1 MPTDLA
7 ATVKNLHT
15 FVPAKDFAQSQRFYA
30 ELGFEVTPLADKLA
44 EVRLG
49 GHGFL
54 LQDYFVEAWANNFMM
69 QLTVDDLDAWWT
81 HIGALDLAARYG
93 VRPPNPPKLEPW
105 GMRVVHLIDPAGVLW
120 HLTARASS

>member
-1 MPTDLA
+1 MGLSGPRGRQSGGHHSRRRRVCKRGGLRAAELGFPAGDGTVRAPPTPVEPMPMPTDLA

-54 LQDYFVEAWANNFMM
+54 LQDYFVEAW
-69 QLTVDDLDAWWT
+69 
-81 HIGALDLAARYG
+81 
-93 VRPPNPPKLEPW
+93 
-105 GMRVVHLIDPAGVLW
+105 
-120 HLTARASS
+120 